1 MWNFADLFFSI
12 SRNELSLSQREC
24 MRKKEVVE
32 SAKIEIPMGE

>member
-1 MWNFADLFFSI
+1 MSC
-12 SRNELSLSQREC
+12 LSHSVLEC